1 MTDSNAARLTVAQLM
16 TLALAVPREEACPGC
31 QTLACPGWEALPGGF
46 DRNTLE
52 RMGTLRDPSIED
64 PSVAEYHPN
73 ATNAWS
79 PDAQIA
85 AAWFPYNRSD
95 LWRCKTCRRP
105 FLRYTEYGG
114 YYTEDRIRELDAR
127 LIVDAPLP

>member
-1 MTDSNAARLTVAQLM
+1 MTDSNEQLLTVEAM
-16 TLALAVPREEACPGC
+16 NALARTERAGAPCLACHA
-31 QTLACPGWEALPGGF
+31 LVCPGWEAMPGSF
-46 DRNTLE
+46 ARTALE
-52 RMGTLRDPSIED
+52 RMGTLRDPAIDD
-64 PSVAEYHPN
+64 PTVAECHPDG
-73 ATNAWS
+73 THAWS
-79 PDAQIA
+79 PDAPIA
-85 AAWFPYNRSD
+85 PAWFPYNRSD